1 MEKFGG
7 MHAELLKWIA
17 GVFYHTGPAP
27 IAQPGMLARWTA
39 GDLAAAKFYLET
51 LDPVAYTLD
60 DWMMVVDYLVQKY
73 LPHDVMM
80 NEAKWQAARASM
92 MGRVEA
98 SMPTMSAVAAG
109 KLSLALPF
117 TADAIQRQFG
127 MTVTQK
133 AALEF
138 GQARC
143 CQYVTNVTDALRGKM
158 RLAVIGWQE
167 QRFLG
172 VPSAIAKRD
181 LQGTLLDLFAE
192 ANRDWRRIA
201 LTEAGENANQ
211 GFIAATPAGT
221 QVKRMEQYHG
231 ACSFCRSMDG
241 KVFTV
246 VSPDKKNKDGDAEVW
261 VGKTNVG
268 RSSSP
273 KKQGPSGLVA
283 RTQDELWWAAAGTFH
298 PHCRGRWVR
307 ISPPMPGDDPKFA
320 AWLKTHYSQGKKA

>member
-1 MEKFGG
+1 MCQHCDDLLKAQRPGGDDIWRPHESPFIRGLVESWTSHGMEKFGG

-172 VPSAIAKRD
+172 VPSAI
-181 LQGTLLDLFAE
+181 E
-192 ANRDWRRIA
+192 I
-201 LTEAGENANQ
+201 
-211 GFIAATPAGT
+211 
-221 QVKRMEQYHG
+221 
-231 ACSFCRSMDG
+231 
-241 KVFTV
+241 
-246 VSPDKKNKDGDAEVW
+246 
-261 VGKTNVG
+261 G
-268 RSSSP
+268 RAH
-273 KKQGPSGLVA
+273 V
-283 RTQDELWWAAAGTFH
+283 
-298 PHCRGRWVR
+298 
-307 ISPPMPGDDPKFA
+307 
-320 AWLKTHYSQGKKA
+320 